1 MLNLISW
8 IIGRGG
14 FAREEF
20 RTSHLNA
27 SICQNS
33 RARSNK
39 QCSWGKKMNV
49 PDLSKDSVHQD
60 VVNIQAHH
68 KHTYGDLFKAMY
80 PNIDTK
86 CYWETSAL
94 TWACINSG

>member
-8 IIGRGG
+8 IIEISG

-20 RTSHLNA
+20 RTSHLSANT
-27 SICQNS
+27 CQNS
-33 RARSNK
+33 RAKSNK
-39 QCSWGKKMNV
+39 QCSQEKMNV
-49 PDLSKDSVHQD
+49 PDLSKDCVHQD
-60 VVNIQAHH
+60 VINIQAHH
-68 KHTYGDLFKAMY
+68 KHTYGDLFKALY

-86 CYWETSAL
+86 CYWGTSAL